1 MLVKGGVLLLGGL
14 LIALGLVLAV
24 LPGPLTLPPVL
35 LGLFVWA
42 LEFTFAERLLRRAR
56 RQAGSAWATARE
68 HPWRS
73 GFVTV
78 GGLALAVAV
87 GVLVVQQ
94 DLVARA
100 RDALG

>member
-1 MLVKGGVLLLGGL
+1 MGL
-14 LIALGLVLAV
+14 ALAV

-42 LEFTFAERLLRRAR
+42 LEFAFAERLLHRAR
-56 RQAGSAWATARE
+56 RQADTAWATARA

-73 GFVTV
+73 GLVTV
-78 GGLALAVAV
+78 GGLALAVAA
-87 GVLVVQQ
+87 GVLVVHH

-100 RDALG
+100 RDALT